1 MAVTVERTPNP
12 AAAKFIVGVPVGG
25 PSTYRDPEDADA
37 FVAEILAIEGV
48 RSVFLTADFVTV
60 TADPAFDWDVGAPEI
75 AQILELA
82 FAS

>member
-37 FVAEILAIEGV
+37 FIAEILAIEGV
-48 RSVFLTADFVTV
+48 QSLFLTADFVTV
-60 TADPAFDWDVGAPEI
+60 TADPGFDWDAE
-75 AQILELA
+75 AQGICDILESTFGA
-82 FAS
+82 